1 MKFRDLIKMLQDD
14 GWYLAQTE
22 GSDRQFRHPNKR
34 GKVTV
39 AGHPSRE
46 VPTGTLLSIFKQAQM
61 KSP

>member
-22 GSDRQFRHPNKR
+22 GSHRQFRHPNKR

-39 AGHPSRE
+39 AGHLSRE